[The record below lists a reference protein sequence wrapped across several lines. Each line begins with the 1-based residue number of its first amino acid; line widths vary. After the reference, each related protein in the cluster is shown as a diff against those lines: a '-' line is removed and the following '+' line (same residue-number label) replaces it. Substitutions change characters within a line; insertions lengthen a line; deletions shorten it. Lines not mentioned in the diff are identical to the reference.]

1 MQIEPPFS
9 SLDGSSL
16 FTLTSADVNDDSFTH
31 IAQLEETGDMTFLTS
46 GAWEV
51 TTIVGR
57 TQDHM

>member
-9 SLDGSSL
+9 SLDGSAL
-16 FTLTSADVNDDSFTH
+16 FTLTSRDFNDDSFTH
-31 IAQLEETGDMTFLTS
+31 IVQLEDYGSVNFLTF